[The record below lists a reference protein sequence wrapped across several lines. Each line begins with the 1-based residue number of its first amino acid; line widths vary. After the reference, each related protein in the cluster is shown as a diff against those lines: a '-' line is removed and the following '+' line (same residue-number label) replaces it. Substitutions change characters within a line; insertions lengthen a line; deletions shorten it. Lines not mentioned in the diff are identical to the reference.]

1 MQLHHF
7 FAAPLLLLA
16 GLTGMVAHAQS
27 ASVDGR
33 PDAREM
39 SRSDETSNL
48 PQAAGEASTMT
59 DGVPNRLASNPQP
72 GELGIQTRLRVRPAR
87 RQLADRAETQT
98 MGASAAR
105 PAAVTIER

>member
-1 MQLHHF
+1 MRLHQF

-16 GLTGMVAHAQS
+16 GITFSVAQAQS
-27 ASVDGR
+27 GIVGGR

-48 PQAAGEASTMT
+48 PQGAGEASTMT
-59 DGVPNRLASNPQP
+59 DGVPNALASNPQP

-87 RQLADRAETQT
+87 RQLADFAETQT

-105 PAAVTIER
+105 PGAVTIER